1 MDEGKGNKRKRKKK
15 MMKDRREKGVRVQ
28 EPGF

>member
-1 MDEGKGNKRKRKKK
+1 VDDGEGNKRKRRKK
-15 MMKDRREKGVRVQ
+15 MKDRREKGVRVQ